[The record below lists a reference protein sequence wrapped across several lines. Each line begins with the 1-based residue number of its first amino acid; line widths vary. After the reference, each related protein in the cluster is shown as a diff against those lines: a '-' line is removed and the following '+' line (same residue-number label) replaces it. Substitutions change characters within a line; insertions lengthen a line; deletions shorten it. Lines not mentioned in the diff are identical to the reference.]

1 MEILRTQLNVGFAIM
16 LMMIDVNVD
25 VKVRN
30 HCYILENIETAHRN
44 FIIKVKL
51 NGKIPVVFHNLKTYD
66 SHLIMQELG
75 KLNLKINVMINRL
88 EKFMSF
94 NVNIY

>member
-30 HCYILENIETAHRN
+30 HCHILENIETLH
-44 FIIKVKL
+44 IGIL
-51 NGKIPVVFHNLKTYD
+51 L
-66 SHLIMQELG
+66 S
-75 KLNLKINVMINRL
+75 RL
-88 EKFMSF
+88 S
-94 NVNIY
+94 